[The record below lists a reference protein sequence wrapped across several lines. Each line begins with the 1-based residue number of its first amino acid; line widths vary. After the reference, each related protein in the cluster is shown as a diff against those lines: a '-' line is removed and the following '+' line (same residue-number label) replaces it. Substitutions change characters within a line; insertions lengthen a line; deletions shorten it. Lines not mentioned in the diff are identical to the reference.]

1 MDKCTKGVDILRIL
15 DFFLNR
21 NVSALSNFPRIR
33 VHTSDAFPPILY
45 IITWHMW
52 QRDRYFW
59 YSLCIVTTHFDKLC
73 ILQYLSQLQFLKCVS
88 TLHDLL
94 LLGGGSIHKLEG
106 EVVPSIFALFRG
118 RFGNEG
124 RLQWMVKYSYI
135 NRVV

>member
-1 MDKCTKGVDILRIL
+1 MYQRRGHFTYLRFFFKSQRVCIVLFSSHSCTFLR
-15 DFFLNR
+15 
-21 NVSALSNFPRIR
+21 
-33 VHTSDAFPPILY
+33 TSDAFPPILY

-59 YSLCIVTTHFDKLC
+59 YFLCIVTTHFDKLC

>member
-1 MDKCTKGVDILRIL
+1 
-15 DFFLNR
+15 
-21 NVSALSNFPRIR
+21 
-33 VHTSDAFPPILY
+33 
-45 IITWHMW
+45 MW

-135 NRVV
+135 NRVVEYLIHNETQAYNVILYMFVILQVYNQSFNYYMNVWEMQSSW